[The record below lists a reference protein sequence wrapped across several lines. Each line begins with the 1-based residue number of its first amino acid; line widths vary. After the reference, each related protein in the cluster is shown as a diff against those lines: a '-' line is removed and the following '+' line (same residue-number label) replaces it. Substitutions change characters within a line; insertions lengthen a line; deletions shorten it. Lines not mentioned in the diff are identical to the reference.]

1 MKEDW
6 KYAFLVSGTLS
17 VMMGGVTVRHKWYA
31 SNWDT
36 LIKVKFISSRK
47 SSCCYESECDS
58 LYISYP
64 MQILSQVYRV
74 QDHSY

>member
-36 LIKVKFISSRK
+36 LIKVKIKTVFI
-47 SSCCYESECDS
+47 
-58 LYISYP
+58 L
-64 MQILSQVYRV
+64 VVGRV
-74 QDHSY
+74 